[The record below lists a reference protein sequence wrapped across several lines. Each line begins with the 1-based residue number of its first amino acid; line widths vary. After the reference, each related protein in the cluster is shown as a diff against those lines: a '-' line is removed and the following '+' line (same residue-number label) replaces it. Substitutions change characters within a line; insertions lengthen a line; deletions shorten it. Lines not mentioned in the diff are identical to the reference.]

1 MDRMLI
7 INRLTRIW
15 NVLLRRPEANYPR
28 LVAVSVANS
37 KTMDFIKD
45 KHCRMIAEL
54 GVYQGHTSM
63 AFAKYLNGEGSLHL
77 YDFEDRVRAVAAE
90 LKRAGF
96 RNVQSFG
103 CSYRYRDSYN
113 WSLGKAIAT
122 HGEPIYDYIFLDGAH
137 DWAIDALAT
146 LLSDRLL
153 KVGGYLDFDDYGWTL
168 AESPSLNPRAF
179 PLTARL
185 YSEEQIETQQVKMV
199 IDLLIKRDPRYR
211 EVVKDKIFQK
221 IA

>member
-1 MDRMLI
+1 MDQMRM
-7 INRLTRIW
+7 INRLTRTW

-28 LVAVSVANS
+28 WVAVSEANS

-45 KHCRMIAEL
+45 KRCRMIAEL

-77 YDFEDRVRAVAAE
+77 YDFHDRVRTVAAKLE
-90 LKRAGF
+90 HAGF
-96 RNVQSFG
+96 QNVQFFA

-113 WSLGKAIAT
+113 WALGKAIAT
-122 HGEPIYDYIFLDGAH
+122 HGESIYDYIFLDGAH
-137 DWAIDALAT
+137 DWAIDALAA

-153 KVGGYLDFDDYGWTL
+153 KVGGYLDFDDYTWTL
-168 AESPSLNPRAF
+168 AESPSLNPQVF
-179 PLTARL
+179 PLTAKL
-185 YSEEQIETQQVKMV
+185 YTQEQIETQQVKMV
-199 IDLLIKRDPRYR
+199 VDVLIKRDPRYR

>member
-1 MDRMLI
+1 MYCSGVRK
-7 INRLTRIW
+7 LTTR
-15 NVLLRRPEANYPR
+15 AC
-28 LVAVSVANS
+28 VAVSVANS

-77 YDFEDRVRAVAAE
+77 YDFEDRVRTVAAE
-90 LKRAGF
+90 LERAGF
-96 RNVQSFG
+96 HNVQSFG

-113 WSLGKAIAT
+113 WALGKAIAT

-179 PLTARL
+179 PLTAKL
-185 YSEEQIETQQVKMV
+185 YTRGT
-199 IDLLIKRDPRYR
+199 DRDPTGEDGGRPVDQAR
-211 EVVKDKIFQK
+211 SAIPRSC
-221 IA
+221 